1 MCFVREETPNTVTNK
16 YYCSQMC
23 IVHEETPNTVTNK
36 YYCSQMCF
44 VREETPNTVTNR
56 KQSPIDI
63 TVLRCALCVRKH

>member
-1 MCFVREETPNTVTNK
+1 MCFVREETL
-16 YYCSQMC
+16 
-23 IVHEETPNTVTNK
+23 NTVTNK

-44 VREETPNTVTNR
+44 VREETLNTVTNRYYCSQMCFLREETQNTVINR